1 MRAEGPGRMID
12 YTIRSYATSRPQG
25 ERQTVG
31 RAPTPG
37 G

>member
-1 MRAEGPGRMID
+1 MID
-12 YTIRSYATSRPQG
+12 YTIRSYATGRPQG

-37 G
+37 GH